1 MSNRSLTISS
11 DNLINDLYISNSLN
25 TGGQS
30 FTKVIPVSTPTT
42 IVPDSD
48 NNIYTTIFKLS
59 PSDSGSL
66 IIISDL
72 ITAASTI
79 QRIRLP
85 LCKDSVGCKFS
96 FLVTSRNAAL
106 VFIDTLV
113 NTDFISGNI
122 NFTQSGPTQITAF
135 KARHITSQITQ
146 LAPIGTFVQ
155 FWCMDGTDWVA
166 YNCTTSGLSPF
177 F

>member
-11 DNLINDLYISNSLN
+11 DNLINNLYISNFLN

-72 ITAASTI
+72 IKFTPTTSQI
-79 QRIRLP
+79 IRLP
-85 LCKDSVGCKFS
+85 PCKDSVGCKFT
-96 FLVTSRNAAL
+96 FLVTSRNATS
-106 VFIDTLV
+106 VYINTISSDFMSGSV
-113 NTDFISGNI
+113 NFV
-122 NFTQSGPTQITAF
+122 QAGPNQVTANKFRTQISRVA
-135 KARHITSQITQ
+135 HN
-146 LAPIGTFVQ
+146 APFGTFVQ
-155 FWCMDGTDWVA
+155 FWCIGEFDWVCH
-166 YNCTTSGLSPF
+166 NNTTSGAAPF
-177 F
+177 V

>member
-1 MSNRSLTISS
+1 MSNISLTISS

-30 FTKVIPVSTPTT
+30 FTKVIPVSTQTT

-106 VFIDTLV
+106 LHISTLV

-122 NFTQSGPTQITAF
+122 NFGQFGPTQITAG
-135 KARHITSQITQ
+135 KSRNNISQITGS
-146 LAPIGTFVQ
+146 APLGTFVQ
-155 FWCMDGTDWVA
+155 FWCISETEWNA